1 MSLPGFTASACL
13 YRTANQYSARLRNIP
28 LTESDVRSSHRLAMQ
43 TVRPDIAGRY
53 SSVRR
58 YVRTEAGRY
67 WFPAPEQIRPLMH
80 DFGKWL
86 GSAPDTPEA
95 AFEALRRL
103 VDIHPFSDGNGR
115 TARFLMNA
123 ILTRGGYP
131 SVVVRPEDRRGYLR
145 GLQQSQAGCGTEAID
160 MLLYDRLH
168 ATMDLTAA
176 DKT

>member
-1 MSLPGFTASACL
+1 MSLPGFTANACL
-13 YRTANQYSARLRNIP
+13 YGATNQYRTGMRKVF
-28 LTESDVRSSHRLAMQ
+28 LTEDVVRSLHRFAMQ
-43 TVRPDIAGRY
+43 RVRPDIAGRY

-58 YVRTEAGRY
+58 YVRTEAGRH
-67 WFPAPEQIRPLMH
+67 WFPPPTEIRTLMH

-115 TARFLMNA
+115 TARSLMNA

-131 SVVVRPEDRRGYLR
+131 PVVVRPEDRRGYLR
-145 GLQQSQAGCGTEAID
+145 GLEQSQAGCGTEPFD
-160 MLLYDRLH
+160 TLLFERLKT
-168 ATMDLTAA
+168 TMDRQGY
-176 DKT
+176 